1 MSGRADF
8 NPPLK
13 SVFLSCCGLKSA
25 LQLPIFMKKFILIFI
40 AILLAGHIP
49 LSYSAE
55 SHPEAFEL
63 RTGFYI
69 NSFPEI
75 KPADIEIALRY
86 WLEAISKNVN
96 IPAQSFVYTDIEKMR
111 SDYYQGKINFIVA
124 APLSILENFDP
135 KQLTEGYKLTRS
147 GSSTDI
153 LLVLTHKDSGLNTF
167 SDVNNK
173 HLSLLTH
180 EPMSKMYAD
189 ILALENFD
197 IPAKQLFHKISYIK
211 KSSQLIYQ
219 LFFQQ
224 TDVVFVYQEL
234 YKLSCELNPQIG
246 DKTQVIEKLPATPRV
261 LGFFHPRVSAEFRD
275 QVLSEVERLNTY
287 PAGQQLLQ
295 LFQVEKATR
304 SSIAD
309 LDSARQL
316 KHRYIQLINKKKV
329 HD

>member
-1 MSGRADF
+1 M
-8 NPPLK
+8 K
-13 SVFLSCCGLKSA
+13 
-25 LQLPIFMKKFILIFI
+25 IFTLLFI
-40 AILLAGHIP
+40 AILLVGHIP
-49 LSYSAE
+49 LSYSDE
-55 SHPEAFEL
+55 EHTEIFEL

-75 KPADIEIALRY
+75 NPADIEIALRY
-86 WLEAISKNVN
+86 WLEAISKKVN
-96 IPAQSFVYTDIEKMR
+96 IPAKSFVYTDIDKMR
-111 SDYYQGKINFIVA
+111 NDYYQGKINFIVA

-135 KQLTEGYKLTRS
+135 KQLTEGYKLTWS

-153 LLVLTHKDSGLNTF
+153 LLVLTHRDSGLNTF
-167 SDVNNK
+167 SDVTNK
-173 HLSLLTH
+173 HLSLLIN

-189 ILALENFD
+189 VLALENFD

-224 TDVVFVYQEL
+224 TDVIFVYQVL

-246 DKTQVIEKLPATPRV
+246 DKTQVIEELPAIPRV

-295 LFQVEKATR
+295 LFQVDKAVR
-304 SSIAD
+304 SNVAD
-309 LDSARQL
+309 LDSVRLL
-316 KHRYIQLINKKKV
+316 KQRYLQLINKKRIY
-329 HD
+329 D